1 MSMSTGGGSD
11 DLQGEI
17 NVTPMVDVMLVLLI
31 IFMVVT
37 PALLQGFTA
46 TLPQGANLIERPA
59 DEARVTLG
67 LDVQG
72 NYYLNRQLIPK
83 EQAQDRLANEFA
95 LQPDDKVL
103 FLKAH
108 HDLPYEEVLVA
119 MRIARDAG
127 ARVMA
132 AVSEQSPEARA
143 RARAAEQAAGH

>member
-1 MSMSTGGGSD
+1 
-11 DLQGEI
+11 
-17 NVTPMVDVMLVLLI
+17 MVDVMLVLLI

-83 EQAQDRLANEFA
+83 DQAMVRLQTEFN

-119 MRIARDAG
+119 MKIARDAG

-143 RARAAEQAAGH
+143 RARALEEAAH

>member
-1 MSMSTGGGSD
+1 MSAGGND

-37 PALLQGFTA
+37 PARLQGFTA

-67 LDVQG
+67 IDVQG

-143 RARAAEQAAGH
+143 AARAAEEAAH

>member
-1 MSMSTGGGSD
+1 MAMSAGGND

-67 LDVQG
+67 IDVQG

-95 LQPDDKVL
+95 LQPDEKVL

-108 HDLPYEEVLVA
+108 HDLPYEEVLIA

-143 RARAAEQAAGH
+143 AARAAEEAAH

>member
-1 MSMSTGGGSD
+1 MAMSTGGGSD

-83 EQAQDRLANEFA
+83 DQALVRLQTEFN

-108 HDLPYEEVLVA
+108 DDLPYEEVLVA

-143 RARAAEQAAGH
+143 RARALEEAAH

>member
-1 MSMSTGGGSD
+1 MAMSTGGGSD

-83 EQAQDRLANEFA
+83 EQALDRLANEFA

-108 HDLPYEEVLVA
+108 YDLPYQQVLEA
-119 MRIARDAG
+119 MKIGRDAG

-143 RARAAEQAAGH
+143 RARAAEEAAH

>member
-1 MSMSTGGGSD
+1 MAMSTGGND

-46 TLPQGANLIERPA
+46 TLPQGANLVERPA

-83 EQAQDRLANEFA
+83 EQALDRLANEFA

-143 RARAAEQAAGH
+143 AARAAEEAAR

>member
-1 MSMSTGGGSD
+1 MAMSAGGND

-67 LDVQG
+67 IDVQG

-143 RARAAEQAAGH
+143 AARAAEEAAH

>member
-1 MSMSTGGGSD
+1 MAMSAGGND

-67 LDVQG
+67 IDVQG

-108 HDLPYEEVLVA
+108 HDLPYEEVLIA

-143 RARAAEQAAGH
+143 AARAAEEAAH

>member
-1 MSMSTGGGSD
+1 MSTGGND

-46 TLPQGANLIERPA
+46 TLPQGENLIERPA

-83 EQAQDRLANEFA
+83 DQALTRLQTEFA

-108 HDLPYEEVLVA
+108 HDLPYAQVLEA
-119 MRIARDAG
+119 MKIGRDAG

-132 AVSEQSPEARA
+132 AVSEQSPAARA
-143 RARAAEQAAGH
+143 RARAAEEAAH

>member
-1 MSMSTGGGSD
+1 MAISAGGND

-67 LDVQG
+67 IDVQG

-143 RARAAEQAAGH
+143 AARAAEEAAH

>member
-1 MSMSTGGGSD
+1 MSTGGGSD

-83 EQAQDRLANEFA
+83 DQAMVRLQTEFN

-119 MRIARDAG
+119 MKIARDAG

-143 RARAAEQAAGH
+143 RARALEEAAH